1 MSAAGVGAGG
11 SSEAGRAAQGQ
22 GGTEALARAAFVA
35 LVLACI
41 GAFFLVQH
49 LKHTPTVLR
58 DFKLTPR
65 FSPRAGGNLRDEAI
79 SFQIAHREAVTVAII
94 DAAGNTVATLV
105 RDRTLER
112 YKTFSLRWNGRR
124 GTARRYEHL
133 ESATGRPIL
142 LALSPGAIAPSAE
155 YRVEVTLHR
164 AHKTVRSTRSFT
176 LVAAK

>member
-11 SSEAGRAAQGQ
+11 GSKAGRAAREQ

-35 LVLACI
+35 LVVACF
-41 GAFFLVQH
+41 GAFFLIQH

-65 FSPRAGGNLRDEAI
+65 FSPRERGNLKDEAI
-79 SFQIAHREAVTVAII
+79 SFQVAHREPVTVAVI
-94 DAAGNTVATLV
+94 DTAGNTVATLV

-142 LALSPGAIAPSAE
+142 LALSPGAIAPTGE
-155 YRVEVTLHR
+155 YRVEVTLQR
-164 AHKTVRSTRSFT
+164 AHKTVRSTRSFS
-176 LVAAK
+176 LVAAR